1 MISLTENAAKKVHDL
16 MGSRDQTTGGLRVGV
31 RGGGCSGF
39 SYFLE
44 FI

>member
-1 MISLTENAAKKVHDL
+1 MITLTENAAKKVHDL
-16 MGSRDQTTGGLRVGV
+16 MVTREQTTGGLRVGV

-44 FI
+44 FF